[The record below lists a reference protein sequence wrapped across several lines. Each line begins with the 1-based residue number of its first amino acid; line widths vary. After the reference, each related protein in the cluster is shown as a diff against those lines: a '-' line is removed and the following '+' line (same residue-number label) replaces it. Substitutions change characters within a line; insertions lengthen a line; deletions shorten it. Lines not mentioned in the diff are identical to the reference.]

1 MVSYWLDR
9 DRDAAAPHRSAL
21 KGDQHADIAIIGGG
35 FTGLWTAIELLERA
49 QPLRVVICEAD
60 VVGYGASG
68 RNGGFLDPSLT
79 HGLLNGI
86 RHFPDE
92 IAHLDVLGVENF
104 GRMCK
109 AFDNYGI
116 DADFEPVGNIE
127 VATRA
132 HQLPDLA
139 EWAETEQHYGHRA
152 EVLDQA
158 QARARL
164 NSPAVLGG
172 IRRPDA
178 GGVLDPV
185 KLCHGLAAAAEGLG
199 AVIHEGTPVT
209 AIERAGSGVRLR
221 TANGTLRCEQAVL
234 ATNAYSGRVLR
245 RTRRHFVPV
254 YDYVLVSD
262 PLTDDQLASIGWS
275 GREGMSDSGHQFH
288 YFRLTA
294 DDRIL
299 WGGYDAVY
307 YPGGRVGP
315 RYDDRPATYATLE
328 RNFAA
333 MFPQLAELTFPYRW
347 GGPIATTSRFTP
359 VFGTA
364 MGGRIG
370 YALGYTGLGVATTCF
385 AARILADML
394 FDPGSDLLQLDYVR
408 RAPFPFPPEPLR
420 SAVVAVTRRE
430 IARSD
435 EREGRRGLWLRM
447 LDRFGI
453 GFDS

>member
-1 MVSYWLDR
+1 MVSFWLDR
-9 DRDAAAPHRSAL
+9 DRPTPRAALA
-21 KGDQHADIAIIGGG
+21 GDTRADLAIVGAG
-35 FTGLWTAIELLERA
+35 FTGLWTAIEMLERA

-79 HGLLNGI
+79 HGLLNGV

-92 IAHLDVLGVENF
+92 IAHLDVLGVENY
-104 GRMCK
+104 GRMLK
-109 AFDNYGI
+109 AFSDYGI

-127 VATRA
+127 VATRPHEVA
-132 HQLPDLA
+132 GLQ
-139 EWAETEQHYGHRA
+139 EWADVERQFGHRA
-152 EVLDQA
+152 EVLDQE

-164 NSPAVLGG
+164 NSPSVLGA

-178 GGVLDPV
+178 GGVLDPA
-185 KLCHGLAAAAEGLG
+185 KLCHGLAAAAESLG
-199 AVIHEGTPVT
+199 VVIYENTRVTSIDRSGTGVT
-209 AIERAGSGVRLR
+209 LR
-221 TANGTLRCEQAVL
+221 TEHGVVHCEQSVL
-234 ATNAYSGRVLR
+234 ATNAYSGRVLG

-254 YDYVLVSD
+254 YDYVLVSE
-262 PLTDDQLASIGWS
+262 PLTAAQREAIGWA
-275 GREGMSDSGHQFH
+275 GREGISDSGNRFH

-299 WGGYDAVY
+299 WGGYDAIY

-315 RYDDRPATYATLE
+315 RYDHRPATYATLE

-333 MFPQLAELTFPYRW
+333 MFPQLAGLGFPYRW

-364 MGGRIG
+364 LGGRVG

-385 AARILADML
+385 AARVLTDML
-394 FDPGSDLLQLDYVR
+394 LAPGSDLLALDYVR
-408 RAPFPFPPEPLR
+408 KAPFPFPPEPVR
-420 SAVVAVTRRE
+420 TAVVSMTRRA

-435 EREGRRGLWLRM
+435 RKAGHRGLWLRT

>member
-9 DRDAAAPHRSAL
+9 EAVAPRPPL
-21 KGDQHADIAIIGGG
+21 TGDSRADIVIIGAG

-49 QPLRVVICEAD
+49 QPLQVVICEAD

-92 IAHLDVLGVENF
+92 IAHLDVLGVENYA
-104 GRMCK
+104 RMLK
-109 AFDNYGI
+109 AFADYGI

-127 VATRA
+127 VATRG
-132 HQLPDLA
+132 HELPGLS
-139 EWAETEQHYGHRA
+139 EWAEVEQQFGHRA
-152 EVLDQA
+152 EVLDQEE
-158 QARARL
+158 ARERL
-164 NSPAVLGG
+164 NSPAVLGA

-178 GGVLDPV
+178 GGILDPA
-185 KLCHGLAAAAEGLG
+185 KLCHGLARAAERLG
-199 AVIHEGTPVT
+199 SVIHENTPVLSLD
-209 AIERAGSGVRLR
+209 RGGSDVVVR
-221 TANGTLRCEQAVL
+221 TAQGGIRCKQAIV
-234 ATNAYSGRVLR
+234 ATNAYSGRVLG

-254 YDYVLVSD
+254 YDYVLVSE
-262 PLTDDQLASIGWS
+262 PLTEAGLESIGWP
-275 GREGMSDSGHQFH
+275 GREGISDSGNQFH

-294 DDRIL
+294 DNRIL
-299 WGGYDAVY
+299 WGGYDAIY

-315 RYDDRPATYATLE
+315 KYDQRPATFAVLE

-333 MFPQLAELTFPYRW
+333 MFPQLADLKFPYRW

-359 VFGTA
+359 MFGTA
-364 MGGRIG
+364 MGGRVG

-385 AARILADML
+385 AARVLADMML
-394 FDPGSDLLQLDYVR
+394 DPGSDLLMLDYVR
-408 RAPFPFPPEPLR
+408 SKPFPFPPEPVR
-420 SAVVAVTRRE
+420 SAVVAMTRRA

-435 EREGRRGLWLRM
+435 DHEGRRGLWLRT